1 MAGNRNPFRVTT
13 WCGSD
18 GTRRALRHSQEVV
31 MRIVRENLYPVTVLV
46 CWLISSA
53 YTLYLIA

>member
-1 MAGNRNPFRVTT
+1 
-13 WCGSD
+13 
-18 GTRRALRHSQEVV
+18 